1 MFKNYLMTAYRNLLR
16 FKLDSFLNISGLVI
30 GLTAALLIALFVQHE
45 RSYDRFWNDAERLYR
60 IQTRWV
66 VEGRDDIDIVNSS
79 GPLKV
84 ALESYFPN
92 ELEAVARI
100 NVRQSLINTGSGS
113 FSDPVLLADPEILD
127 IFDIDILSGD
137 ARLALASNSSII
149 INETL
154 AEKYFGF
161 EDPIGKTLT
170 LDINY
175 LKRDYQVLAVMRDL
189 PNNTHLDIQ
198 AMIKIDEND
207 FIDNNGS
214 WMFSTWYSASNHTY
228 FKLKSGSDIAVIDR
242 QLSDF
247 TDASIPDEDNSA
259 SSYTKLTTLSVPD
272 IHLHST
278 AAGTRLKAGG
288 DSEVV
293 LAFAVIALLIV
304 IVATVNYVNLSTAR
318 AGQRA
323 REIAMRKVMGANRR
337 QLLTQ
342 HLGEALLVMAFSVAM
357 TVICVQLVLPFFNQM
372 LSLNLVLNLSDPVT
386 LGGLLLAVIT
396 IGGLSGIYPALIL
409 TSYPPSSTLRANQ
422 TTATGGAIKARNVL
436 IVFQTAVTVSLI
448 VATTVVYA
456 QLTYF
461 HFLDLGFEPNE
472 LLVVEGVSRNDE
484 VSDRQLVFKE
494 AVQRL
499 PGVSSVSMG
508 YEAPTKFN
516 ENNTRIWIPGES
528 EDQDYPLGAT
538 SVDYEYLDTLQI
550 PLIAG
555 RFYQR
560 NMALDQLPGN
570 DDLSD
575 GEVAQANIVVNERAV
590 QALGM
595 GSPEQA
601 IGRTVETRRYLDDDG
616 EAKIQ
621 LTIIGVIG
629 NANLHSAKKSMRP
642 EVYELDTNYGYMLI
656 RYTGDAPQVLEQ
668 VRTIWLDMLP
678 TIPFEYFYVDQ
689 ALAMEFKSE
698 VSQANIFLGF
708 AILTMVIGCLGLYGL
723 AAFVTEC
730 RRREMGIRKILGASI
745 GDILALLLS
754 QFSKLVLAAN
764 LIAWPVAYL
773 LMSDWLAQYPFRIS
787 SGWILVFCL
796 VAGLLA
802 SVVVAMTVG
811 SQAWGVAR
819 ANPINAIR
827 QE

>member
-1 MFKNYLMTAYRNLLR
+1 MFKNYLITAYRNLLR

-30 GLTAALLIALFVQHE
+30 GLSTALLIVLFVRHE
-45 RSYDRFWNDAERLYR
+45 SSYDTFWQDPERLYR
-60 IQTRWV
+60 IQTRWA

-79 GPLKV
+79 GPLKA

-92 ELEAVARI
+92 ELEAVARF
-100 NVRQSLINTGSGS
+100 NVRRLLVNTGSES
-113 FSDPVLLADPEILD
+113 FSDPVALADPEILD
-127 IFDIDILSGD
+127 IFDFDILSGD

-149 INETL
+149 INESL
-154 AEKYFGF
+154 AQKYFGF
-161 EDPIGKTLT
+161 EDPLGKTLT
-170 LDINY
+170 LDITF

-214 WMFSTWYSASNHTY
+214 WMFSTWNSASNHTY
-228 FKLKSGSDIAVIDR
+228 LKLKSGIDIAVIDS
-242 QLSDF
+242 QINDF
-247 TDASIPDEDNSA
+247 TDATIPDSENKA
-259 SSYTKLTTLSVPD
+259 STTTKLTTLPVPD
-272 IHLHST
+272 IHLYSV
-278 AAGTRLKAGG
+278 AAGTEFKPGG
-288 DSEVV
+288 DGEIV

-304 IVATVNYVNLSTAR
+304 IVATINYVNLSTAR

-323 REIAMRKVMGANRR
+323 REIAMRKVMGANRW

-342 HLGEALLVMAFSVAM
+342 HLGESLMIMTFSVAM
-357 TVICVQLVLPFFNQM
+357 TTMCVQLVLPFFNQM
-372 LSLNLVLNLSDPVT
+372 LSLNLVLNLADPVT

-396 IGGLSGIYPALIL
+396 IGGLSGMYPALIL

-422 TTATGGAIKARNVL
+422 STQMGGATKARNVL

-448 VATTVVYA
+448 VATAVVYT

-461 HFLDLGFEPNE
+461 RFLDRGFEPDK

-484 VSDRQLVFKE
+484 VSDKQPVFKE

-499 PGVSSVSMG
+499 PGVSSVSLG

-528 EDQDYPLGAT
+528 EDQSYPLGST
-538 SVDYEYLDTLQI
+538 SVDYEYLNALQI
-550 PLIAG
+550 PILAG

-560 NMALDQLPGN
+560 NMALDQMPSTDG
-570 DDLSD
+570 LSD
-575 GEVAQANIVVNERAV
+575 GEVLQGNLVVNERALK
-590 QALGM
+590 AMGM
-595 GSPEQA
+595 GTPEQA
-601 IGRTVETRRYLDDDG
+601 IGRTVETRRYPDDG
-616 EAKIQ
+616 REVKIH

-629 NANLHSAKKSMRP
+629 NANLHSAKKPVRP
-642 EVYELDTNYGYMLI
+642 EVYELAANINYMLI

-668 VRTIWLDMLP
+668 IRTIWLDMLP
-678 TIPFEYFYVDQ
+678 ATPFEYFYVDQ

-730 RRREMGIRKILGASI
+730 RRREIGIRKILGANI
-745 GDILALLLS
+745 GDILSLLLG

-802 SVVVAMTVG
+802 SLVVAMTVG